1 MKKLVALFVFLVA
14 CSPVFAQNISVDLK
28 DAPVRTTLEMMFK
41 QAGIKNYV
49 IENSVAGFVTMKLED
64 QPFEN
69 SLKLVMRAATVP
81 LTYTKENNVWIVKQ
95 RIFTETKPN
104 PVPDINVDL
113 PKANSFE
120 IIHLNY
126 IDPYDLMAVL
136 GNITFINQFSRFT
149 GGMNGMG
156 TGGNGGFGG
165 SGGFGNGAMGGN
177 GGFGLGAG
185 NGMGGGAMGGFG
197 GMMGS
202 QGGFGGNG
210 GFGGGRNF

>member
-1 MKKLVALFVFLVA
+1 MKKLVALLVCLVA

-104 PVPDINVDL
+104 PVPDISFDL
-113 PKANSFE
+113 PRTNSFE
-120 IIHLNY
+120 VIHLNY
-126 IDPYDLMAVL
+126 IDPFDLQSIFGPIL
-136 GNITFINQFSRFT
+136 FINQFSRYT

-156 TGGNGGFGG
+156 ASGNGGFGG
-165 SGGFGNGAMGGN
+165 AGGFGNSAMGGN
-177 GGFGLGAG
+177 GSFGLGAG

-197 GMMGS
+197 GGA
-202 QGGFGGNG
+202 FGGMNGGVG

>member
-1 MKKLVALFVFLVA
+1 MKKFFTLLLILLI
-14 CSPVFAQNISVDLK
+14 CSCSFAQSNITMELK
-28 DAPVRTTLEMMFK
+28 DAPVRTSLEMIFK
-41 QAGIKNYV
+41 QAGIKSYV
-49 IENSVAGFVTMKLED
+49 IDNSVYGFVSMNLTD

-69 SLKLVMRAATVP
+69 SLKLVMRANTVP
-81 LTYTKENNVWIVKQ
+81 LTYTKENDVYIVKA
-95 RIFTETKPN
+95 RVFTEYKQTTPEIT
-104 PVPDINVDL
+104 VEQ
-113 PKANSFE
+113 PKGVMFE
-120 IIHLNY
+120 KIYLNH
-126 IDPYDLMAVL
+126 IDPFDLQAVL
-136 GNITFINQFSRFT
+136 GNILFINQFSRFT

-156 TGGNGGFGG
+156 SGGFGG
-165 SGGFGNGAMGGN
+165 AGGFGNGAMGGN

>member
-1 MKKLVALFVFLVA
+1 MKKLVALLVCLVV

-95 RIFTETKPN
+95 RIITEFKPT
-104 PVPDINVDL
+104 PAPDITLN
-113 PKANSFE
+113 KTNSVAFE
-120 IIHLNY
+120 VIHLNH
-126 IDPYDLMAVL
+126 IDPFDLMSVL
-136 GNITFINQFSRFT
+136 GNIIFINQFSRYT
-149 GGMNGMG
+149 GGVNGNIG
-156 TGGNGGFGG
+156 GGFGASGG
-165 SGGFGNGAMGGN
+165 SGNNSMGSFGGGGMGN
-177 GGFGLGAG
+177 G

-197 GMMGS
+197 GGA
-202 QGGFGGNG
+202 FGGMNGGVG

>member
-1 MKKLVALFVFLVA
+1 MKKLVALLV
-14 CSPVFAQNISVDLK
+14 CLVVCYPVFAQNISVDLK

-95 RIFTETKPN
+95 RIFTETKPT
-104 PVPDINVDL
+104 PAPDITFNK
-113 PKANSFE
+113 PNSVAFE
-120 IIHLNY
+120 VIHLNH
-126 IDPYDLMAVL
+126 IDPFDLMSVL
-136 GNITFINQFSRFT
+136 GNIIFINQFSRYT
-149 GGMNGMG
+149 GGMNGNIG
-156 TGGNGGFGG
+156 GGFGASGG
-165 SGGFGNGAMGGN
+165 SGNNSMGSFGGGGMGNGN
-177 GGFGLGAG
+177 R
-185 NGMGGGAMGGFG
+185 NGGGAFG
-197 GMMGS
+197 GMN
-202 QGGFGGNG
+202 GGAG

>member
-1 MKKLVALFVFLVA
+1 MKKLVALLVCLVV

-28 DAPVRTTLEMMFK
+28 DAPVTTTLEMMFK

-81 LTYTKENNVWIVKQ
+81 LTYTKENNVWIVKSR
-95 RIFTETKPN
+95 RITIEANPDPN
-104 PVPDINVDL
+104 YNSDPL
-113 PKANSFE
+113 PIMSNSFE
-120 IIHLNY
+120 FIKLNH
-126 IDPYDLMAVL
+126 IDPFDLMSVL
-136 GNITFINQFSRFT
+136 GNILFVNQFQRFQ
-149 GGMNGMG
+149 GGMNGNI
-156 TGGNGGFGG
+156 GGGFGSSGGLGGGSMGGFGG
-165 SGGFGNGAMGGN
+165 AGMGN
-177 GGFGLGAG
+177 G

-197 GMMGS
+197 GGA
-202 QGGFGGNG
+202 FGGMNGGAG

>member
-1 MKKLVALFVFLVA
+1 MKKLVALLVCLVV

-41 QAGIKNYV
+41 QAEIKNYV

-81 LTYTKENNVWIVKQ
+81 LTYTKENNVWIVKSR
-95 RIFTETKPN
+95 RITFEANPDPN
-104 PVPDINVDL
+104 FNSDPL
-113 PKANSFE
+113 PIMSNSFE
-120 IIHLNY
+120 FIKLNH
-126 IDPYDLMAVL
+126 IDPFDLMSVL
-136 GNITFINQFSRFT
+136 GNILFVNQFQRFQ
-149 GGMNGMG
+149 GGMNGNI
-156 TGGNGGFGG
+156 GGGFGSSGGLGGGSMGGFGG
-165 SGGFGNGAMGGN
+165 AGMGN
-177 GGFGLGAG
+177 G

-197 GMMGS
+197 GGA
-202 QGGFGGNG
+202 FGGMNGGAG

>member
-1 MKKLVALFVFLVA
+1 MKKLLALLVVLCA
-14 CSPVFAQNISVDLK
+14 CNFSYAQNISVDLK

-49 IENSVAGFVTMKLED
+49 IDNSVAGFVTMKLED

-81 LTYTKENNVWIVKQ
+81 LTYLKENDVWIVKQ
-95 RIFTETKPN
+95 RIVTPTPQTGGLDPIPENILNKSSFERISLTFIDP
-104 PVPDINVDL
+104 VDL
-113 PKANSFE
+113 MSAF
-120 IIHLNY
+120 
-126 IDPYDLMAVL
+126 
-136 GNITFINQFSRFT
+136 GNILLINQFSRYT

-156 TGGNGGFGG
+156 NGGNGGFGG
-165 SGGFGNGAMGGN
+165 AGGFGNGAMGGN
-177 GGFGLGAG
+177 GGLGLGSG

-197 GMMGS
+197 GGA
-202 QGGFGGNG
+202 FGGMNGGVG

>member
-1 MKKLVALFVFLVA
+1 MKKLVALLVCLVV

-81 LTYTKENNVWIVKQ
+81 LTYTKENDVWIVKQ
-95 RIFTETKPN
+95 RIITEFKPSPTPDISLVKPN
-104 PVPDINVDL
+104 TV
-113 PKANSFE
+113 SFE
-120 IIHLNY
+120 VIHLNH
-126 IDPYDLMAVL
+126 IDPFDLMSVL
-136 GNITFINQFSRFT
+136 GNILFVNQFQRFQ
-149 GGMNGMG
+149 GGMNGNI
-156 TGGNGGFGG
+156 GGGFGSAGGSGSGSMGGFGG
-165 SGGFGNGAMGGN
+165 AGMGN
-177 GGFGLGAG
+177 G

-197 GMMGS
+197 GGA
-202 QGGFGGNG
+202 FGGMNGGVG

>member
-1 MKKLVALFVFLVA
+1 MKKLVALFVFLIV

-49 IENSVAGFVTMKLED
+49 IENSVAGFVTMKLEE

-104 PVPDINVDL
+104 PVPDISVDL
-113 PKANSFE
+113 PRTNSFE
-120 IIHLNY
+120 VIRLNY
-126 IDPYDLMAVL
+126 IDPFDLQSIFGPIL
-136 GNITFINQFSRFT
+136 FINQFSRYT

-156 TGGNGGFGG
+156 AGGNGGFGG
-165 SGGFGNGAMGGN
+165 AGGFGNGAMGGN

-185 NGMGGGAMGGFG
+185 NGMGGGGMGGFG
-197 GMMGS
+197 GA
-202 QGGFGGNG
+202 FGGGMNGGMG

>member
-1 MKKLVALFVFLVA
+1 MKKLVALFVFLVV

-113 PKANSFE
+113 PRTNSFE

-126 IDPYDLMAVL
+126 IDPYDLISVL

-156 TGGNGGFGG
+156 TGGNGSFGET
-165 SGGFGNGAMGGN
+165 GGFGNGAMGGN

-202 QGGFGGNG
+202 QGGFAGNG